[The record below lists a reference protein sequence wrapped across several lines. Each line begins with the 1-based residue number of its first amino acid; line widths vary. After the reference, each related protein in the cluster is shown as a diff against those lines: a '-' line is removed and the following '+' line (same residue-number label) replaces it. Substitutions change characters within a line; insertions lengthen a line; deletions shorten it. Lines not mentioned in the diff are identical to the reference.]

1 MNDQVKMSQQTHR
14 AVERL
19 FPALFALRN
28 KREPHP
34 WELRLGEALIYGEL
48 TVTDPPRD
56 PGLRAVHYVAEDVRL
71 ALSLHRLAGDEQPQ
85 A

>member
-1 MNDQVKMSQQTHR
+1 MTQSVEITQQNHR

-28 KREPHP
+28 RREPYP
-34 WELRLGEALIYGEL
+34 WELRLGEALVYGEL
-48 TVTDPPRD
+48 TVTNPPRD

-71 ALSLHRLAGDEQPQ
+71 ALSIHNLIDDANTTG
-85 A
+85 